1 MEKAGKLDLEGMHQD
16 ELPAIKA
23 KHPGRVRPE
32 WLERRDRDLLRQTS
46 PRPHEEIVV
55 ASALV
60 LGVNP
65 PDLAGAMARAWNR
78 GATVFFADSG
88 LSFPPEA
95 GVAGVNAAMA
105 DWERARESARTKP
118 GRTAGYIAA
127 AIKKRERTKAAVK
140 IARPLWRDTKR
151 NRLTTEQ
158 ISDRVK
164 LSAKTLYQELGRRP
178 AVKKGKS
185 DA

>member
-1 MEKAGKLDLEGMHQD
+1 MERAGKLDLDGMHQD

-23 KHPGRVRPE
+23 KQPGRVRPE
-32 WLERRDRDLLRQTS
+32 WLERRNRDLLRQTK
-46 PRPHEEIVV
+46 PRPDEEIVV
-55 ASALV
+55 ASPLV
-60 LGVNP
+60 LGVSQA
-65 PDLAGAMARAWNR
+65 DLSHAIELAWNR

-88 LSFPPEA
+88 LSFPPDA
-95 GVAGVNAAMA
+95 GVAGINAAMR
-105 DWERARESARTKP
+105 DWERAHEAARTKP

-140 IARPLWRDTKR
+140 IARPLWHDTKR

-158 ISDRVK
+158 IADRVK

-178 AVKKGKS
+178 AVKRGREG
-185 DA
+185 